1 MPVGIIGVR
10 PPISPIVITTLLTLL
25 IAALWSLFPHPLIAL
40 VAGIALLGLL
50 LVIHSPVWV
59 GLLFIAFSFFRL
71 HEVFP
76 QLYSFRIPLLLALG
90 TLTTI
95 GWHTLVTRNITPY
108 NSRELSAFG
117 IFFLLVTIGLLF
129 AGNRPEAISYWSAT
143 FVKIGIMTLALAW
156 LLRELDHFRFTLR
169 LLTTTGLAVGLVT
182 LYNKM
187 NGIGLV
193 EGTRVTIGRSI
204 GSVLGD
210 PNDLALVL
218 LFPLSFALALWLTR
232 GLQWWERGLGL
243 VTSITLV
250 SAIIATQSRGGLL
263 GIAAICGIY
272 GIYRIHSKLLLGGIG
287 LVGMLGLYLLAGIGR
302 RQSGG
307 VAESGIDQSA
317 MGRLHAWEAAI
328 GMATD
333 NPLTG
338 VGLNNFYYNYF
349 YYSPSWDGLN
359 HAVHSTWFGVL
370 AETGFVGLIA
380 FVTMVTLTLRS
391 SITTVHKVQ
400 HAASPSPPELRAI
413 SEGNLAGLVGFC
425 ISGTFLTQ
433 GFTWP
438 IYILLAL
445 SVAVAHYVKSV
456 HSLNLT

>member
-1 MPVGIIGVR
+1 
-10 PPISPIVITTLLTLL
+10 
-25 IAALWSLFPHPLIAL
+25 
-40 VAGIALLGLL
+40 
-50 LVIHSPVWV
+50 
-59 GLLFIAFSFFRL
+59 
-71 HEVFP
+71 
-76 QLYSFRIPLLLALG
+76 
-90 TLTTI
+90 
-95 GWHTLVTRNITPY
+95 
-108 NSRELSAFG
+108 
-117 IFFLLVTIGLLF
+117 
-129 AGNRPEAISYWSAT
+129 
-143 FVKIGIMTLALAW
+143 
-156 LLRELDHFRFTLR
+156 
-169 LLTTTGLAVGLVT
+169 
-182 LYNKM
+182 
-187 NGIGLV
+187 
-193 EGTRVTIGRSI
+193 
-204 GSVLGD
+204 
-210 PNDLALVL
+210 
-218 LFPLSFALALWLTR
+218 
-232 GLQWWERGLGL
+232 
-243 VTSITLV
+243 
-250 SAIIATQSRGGLL
+250 
-263 GIAAICGIY
+263 
-272 GIYRIHSKLLLGGIG
+272 
-287 LVGMLGLYLLAGIGR
+287 
-302 RQSGG
+302 
-307 VAESGIDQSA
+307 